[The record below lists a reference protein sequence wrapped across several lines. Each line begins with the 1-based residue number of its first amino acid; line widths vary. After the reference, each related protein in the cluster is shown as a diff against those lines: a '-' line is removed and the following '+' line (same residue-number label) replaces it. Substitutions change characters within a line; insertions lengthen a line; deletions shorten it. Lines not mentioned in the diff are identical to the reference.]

1 MSIVAVNLNYTFKIT
16 LKAINYIPVSQW
28 HSFHDSPYSH
38 FSVSQAYYIL
48 SKESTFEDEY
58 DRIN

>member
-28 HSFHDSPYSH
+28 HSFDDSPYSH
-38 FSVSQAYYIL
+38 LSVSHQAYYIL
-48 SKESTFEDEY
+48 PKESTL
-58 DRIN
+58 